1 MVVDDSTDTARQRLL
16 FSLYNGASDDIQVQ
30 PAGGSCCLGITWPV
44 RFSANSCKLATAA
57 I

>member
-30 PAGGSCCLGITWPV
+30 PAGGSVVLALHGLCAFLLIH
-44 RFSANSCKLATAA
+44 AN
-57 I
+57 

>member
-30 PAGGSCCLGITWPV
+30 PADSPV
-44 RFSANSCKLATAA
+44 GLVLHGLCAFLLVHVN
-57 I
+57 